1 MHVFVINH
9 RESGKHSTQGYV
21 WHYRPVNCL
30 LRQKG
35 TISAAW
41 EHNAGISGHPGGR
54 HPATRGLP
62 TGMARDLLQNFA
74 PEPEGIAFLG
84 KPLRGTYPRDLQ
96 MVYRHDVS
104 AQSPALSVLM
114 GPWYSPPDGWAHG
127 LRFLYMTSWS
137 FLSNLCMTI
146 FPHER
151 RRTISRRDRRAFFS
165 RSKMKSVLKTQSE
178 RENKT
183 MWNKKSFQRGK
194 LTSMTSTKCSSRHS
208 ACPVLKCNQ
217 DSEVYKE
224 FSGTFFT

>member
-9 RESGKHSTQGYV
+9 RVSGKHSPQDYV

-41 EHNAGISGHPGGR
+41 EHNAGIRGHPGGSTPGNPR
-54 HPATRGLP
+54 ATHGNGKGFVAKLCPR
-62 TGMARDLLQNFA
+62 AW
-74 PEPEGIAFLG
+74 GIRVPG
-84 KPLRGTYPRDLQ
+84 QTSTGTYPRDLQ
-96 MVYRHDVS
+96 MVYHHNGW

-114 GPWYSPPDGWAHG
+114 RPWYSPPDGWAHG

-151 RRTISRRDRRAFFS
+151 RRTISRRDRTEFFS

-178 RENKT
+178 RENKS

-217 DSEVYKE
+217 DSEVYK
-224 FSGTFFT
+224 